1 MSGAARIVIESRPGE
16 VRACAVDDQDRPLAF
31 RIERETDP
39 SLVGAIHLGRVRAV
53 RKEIGAAFVDI
64 GVGDDGFLN
73 IRDAAADALGTEVRE
88 GAAILVQINRDAEGD
103 KGPALSAAIDIA
115 GASLVLTPGRAGLGL
130 SGRIMDDAE
139 RTRLKALFQDVD
151 TSFHGLVVRTA
162 AATLSDDA
170 VRGELSA
177 LQNRWQDLQ
186 DRLQGMTAPAC
197 VHPAPGLAARMI
209 SQFAGP
215 DTREILVDDAELVTG
230 LAVDPQPV
238 LSPAHTPA
246 FAAAGLDDAFD
257 AALSPYVALPSGG
270 SLIITETPAMTTV
283 DVNAGRTAAG
293 NPERLALDTNIEA
306 AAALARELMVRGIGG
321 LIAVDFLK
329 MRDAANQKRVLAA
342 LSTAFREDP
351 EKPRTG
357 TFSRFGLVDIVRRS
371 RGASLGE
378 RVLTYTQTLSP
389 ESLALD
395 ALARIAR
402 GRGAGATLRCG
413 AEVGDCLNG
422 PLAEIRKNLER
433 RLGFVIRVEPVP
445 GAGADTLEIETR

>member
-16 VRACAVDDQDRPLAF
+16 TRACAVDEHDRPLAF
-31 RIERETDP
+31 RIERETDS
-39 SLVGAIHLGRVRAV
+39 SLVGAICLGRVRAV

-64 GVGDDGFLN
+64 GGGDDGFLN
-73 IRDAAADALGTEVRE
+73 IRDAATDALGTDVRE
-88 GAAILVQINRDAEGD
+88 GAAILVQVNRDAEGY
-103 KGPALSAAIDIA
+103 KGPALSAGIDIA
-115 GASLVLTPGRAGLGL
+115 GASLVLTPGRPGLGL
-130 SGRIMDDAE
+130 SGRISDDAD
-139 RTRLKALFQDVD
+139 RSRLKALFQDLD
-151 TSFHGLVVRTA
+151 TTAHGLVVRTA

-170 VRGELSA
+170 VRGELAA
-177 LQNRWQDLQ
+177 LQDRWQDLQ
-186 DRLQGMTAPAC
+186 DRLQGLAAPAC
-197 VHPAPGLAARMI
+197 VQAASGLAQRMI

-215 DTREILVDDAELVTG
+215 DTREILVDDADLVAG
-230 LAVDPQPV
+230 LMVDPRPV
-238 LSPAHTPA
+238 MAPAHTPA
-246 FAAAGLDDAFD
+246 FAAAGLDDAYE
-257 AALSPYVALPSGG
+257 AALSPNVALASGG

-293 NPERLALDTNIEA
+293 NPERLALETNIEA

-329 MRDAANQKRVLAA
+329 MRDAGNQKRVLAA
-342 LSTAFREDP
+342 LNAAFRDDP

-378 RVLTYTQTLSP
+378 RVLRYAQTPSP

-402 GRGAGATLRCG
+402 GRGSAVTLRCG
-413 AEVGDCLNG
+413 AEVCDCLNG
-422 PLAEIRKNLER
+422 PLAGIRKNLER

>member
-16 VRACAVDDQDRPLAF
+16 TRACAVDEHDRPLAF

-39 SLVGAIHLGRVRAV
+39 SLVGAICLGRVRAV

-73 IRDAAADALGTEVRE
+73 IRDAATDALGTDVRE
-88 GAAILVQINRDAEGD
+88 GAAILVQVNRDAEGD
-103 KGPALSAAIDIA
+103 KGPALSAGIDIA
-115 GASLVLTPGRAGLGL
+115 GASLVLTPGRPGLGL
-130 SGRIMDDAE
+130 SGRISDETE
-139 RTRLKALFQDVD
+139 RTRLKTLFQDID
-151 TSFHGLVVRTA
+151 TSAHGLVVRTA
-162 AATLSDDA
+162 AAALSDDA
-170 VRGELSA
+170 VRGELAA
-177 LQNRWQDLQ
+177 LQDRWQDLQ
-186 DRLQGMTAPAC
+186 NRLQGMAAPAC
-197 VHPAPGLAARMI
+197 VQPAPGLAVRMI

-215 DTREILVDDAELVTG
+215 DTREILVDDADLVAG
-230 LAVDPQPV
+230 LMVDPRPV
-238 LSPAHTPA
+238 LAPAHTPA
-246 FAAAGLDDAFD
+246 FTAAGLDDAYD
-257 AALSPYVALPSGG
+257 AALSPHVALASGG

-293 NPERLALDTNIEA
+293 NPERLALETNIEA
-306 AAALARELMVRGIGG
+306 AATLARELMVRGIGG

-329 MRDAANQKRVLAA
+329 MRDAGSQKRFLAA
-342 LSTAFREDP
+342 LNTAFRDDP

-378 RVLTYTQTLSP
+378 RVLRYAQTLSP

-402 GRGAGATLRCG
+402 GRGSGVTLRCS
-413 AEVGDCLNG
+413 AEVCDCLNG

>member
-64 GVGDDGFLN
+64 GVSDDGFLN

-130 SGRIMDDAE
+130 SGRISDDAE
-139 RTRLKALFQDVD
+139 RTRLKALLQDVD

-162 AATLSDDA
+162 AATLSGDA
-170 VRGELSA
+170 VRGELFA

-186 DRLQGMTAPAC
+186 DRLQGINAPAC
-197 VHPAPGLAARMI
+197 VHPAPGLVARMI

-238 LSPAHTPA
+238 LAPAHTPA
-246 FAAAGLDDAFD
+246 FAAAGLDDAFE

-306 AAALARELMVRGIGG
+306 AAALARALMVRGIGG

-342 LSTAFREDP
+342 LNTAFRDDP